1 MSWLDNDPNINFS
14 CSHIK
19 YSDEEPNFLAR
30 LFQAGAKAK
39 KVRVG
44 NENFFNY
51 KKKRVIAAW
60 GVAFAVIIVVAIAF
74 CLDLSLNSF
83 FAKLSQA
90 SSTSYFLITLLM
102 GLFTFLLCDLL
113 VKIVILRDQAK
124 EELKE
129 VTKFE
134 WFSFSI
140 TSFFIQSITPFSIG
154 SEPYTIWWLNKKG
167 VSLKRA
173 SAIVAV
179 TSFCWFVGQFL
190 ITWPSFIYLTIQS
203 GSKITSLQT
212 YWAVLGGL
220 FIDMAVAIVI
230 FSVSYFKKMHYWL
243 SMWVNTVKK
252 YMDLPHS
259 TEEEIA
265 IKYLEKNT
273 FQKIY
278 VDQIKRKVTLKVVAY
293 YLLANLYLYLL
304 FVFILRLFSS
314 YDWSSSKAIATYN
327 IINVST
333 TANNFIPLPSAEGS
347 LHVVIKNLLSSLENS
362 GYENLYLDNVNNKQA
377 EEAHK
382 SAILLWRFF
391 SKYLGLIISV
401 IFLSLYGINSSSIK
415 LKKFTKVPQIVQTPH
430 ELIF

>member
-1 MSWLDNDPNINFS
+1 MSWLDNDPNVNFS

-19 YSDEEPNFLAR
+19 YSDEEPNLLAR

-39 KVRVG
+39 KTRVG

-51 KKKRVIAAW
+51 KKKRVLAAW
-60 GVAFAVIIVVAIAF
+60 GVAFAIIIVVAIAF
-74 CLDLSLNSF
+74 CLDLNIYSF
-83 FAKLSQA
+83 FGKLSTA
-90 SSTSYFLITLLM
+90 SSSSYFLITLLM
-102 GLFTFLLCDLL
+102 GLFTFFVCDLL
-113 VKIVILRDQAK
+113 VKIAILRDQAR

-154 SEPYTIWWLNKKG
+154 SEPYTIWWLNKRG
-167 VSLKRA
+167 VSLKKA

-179 TSFCWFVGQFL
+179 SSFCWFVGQFL

-203 GSKITSLQT
+203 GSRITSLQT

-220 FIDMAVAIVI
+220 FIDMLVASII

-243 SMWVNTVKK
+243 SMGVNTIKK
-252 YMDLPHS
+252 YMELPHS

-278 VDQIKRKVTLKVVAY
+278 VDQIKQKLTLKIIAY
-293 YLLANLYLYLL
+293 YLLSNLYVYLL
-304 FVFILRLFSS
+304 FVFVLRLFCGD
-314 YDWSSSKAIATYN
+314 DWSHSKGVATYN

-347 LHVVIKNLLSSLENS
+347 LHVVIKNLLSSLES
-362 GYENLYLDNVNNKQA
+362 ADYAYDNNTAN

-415 LKKFTKVPQIVQTPH
+415 LKKFIKTPQISQTFH